1 MIKVELRA
9 AKIPGL
15 PGIFAD
21 HYWLLVLRDVEGSN
35 NQTCD
40 RWEVWQHPHQN
51 GSCWGHLHKNLLDPY
66 QGVGNGQSRLIQQWV
81 NNDALSIVEKI
92 ESSPSNYPFT
102 KKYKYWPG
110 PNSNTF
116 AQWIV
121 SNKMQLGAR
130 AIGKSF
136 PLPEITGGRCDQ
148 NFMFNFSGMNGVIAF
163 QLSHQMNEF
172 LQKPE

>member
-21 HYWLLVLRDVEGSN
+21 HYWLLVLRDEEGSN

-81 NNDALSIVEKI
+81 SNDALSIVEKI

-121 SNKMQLGAR
+121 SDKMRLGAR

-136 PLPEITGGRCDQ
+136 PLPEITG
-148 NFMFNFSGMNGVIAF
+148 
-163 QLSHQMNEF
+163 
-172 LQKPE
+172 